1 MSKSPDCPP
10 NSASLLSC
18 LQTPT
23 MSLSFAG
30 HLNTFLYVTFFQ
42 VLAPLFQFLNKLV
55 SSPSQGFPKAIPSD
69 KTGYKL

>member
-1 MSKSPDCPP
+1 
-10 NSASLLSC
+10 
-18 LQTPT
+18 